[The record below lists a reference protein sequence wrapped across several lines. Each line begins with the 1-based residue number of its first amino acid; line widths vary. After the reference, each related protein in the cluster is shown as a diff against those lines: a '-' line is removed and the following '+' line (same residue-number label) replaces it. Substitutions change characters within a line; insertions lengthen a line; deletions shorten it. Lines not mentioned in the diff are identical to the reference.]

1 MRNIRTFIVSA
12 LLLAGIGTLLF
23 TAQDTQAYSVWGACE
38 GGTNAAVCNGTGD
51 SAPALIKNVI
61 NTILV
66 VLGMIAVIMIIIGGI
81 RYTTSNGDSGSTKSA
96 KDTILY
102 AVIGLVVAILAFAI
116 VNFVVAAFSTGSGSG
131 GATNNGPAA
140 PAPAQPG
147 GGTTIQPGTTNR

>member
-81 RYTTSNGDSGSTKSA
+81 LRSPSSTLLLQHSVLVA
-96 KDTILY
+96 DLAEQQITDLRPLPRLS
-102 AVIGLVVAILAFAI
+102 LVVVQQYSLVQLIDKE
-116 VNFVVAAFSTGSGSG
+116 
-131 GATNNGPAA
+131 
-140 PAPAQPG
+140 
-147 GGTTIQPGTTNR
+147 